1 MILDE
6 DNKPVSIKEYPR
18 YESNKMI
25 EEFMIS
31 ANQAVSM
38 EFSKLP
44 FLYRIHEEP
53 KIEDLAKLQET
64 LNLF

>member
-1 MILDE
+1 
-6 DNKPVSIKEYPR
+6 
-18 YESNKMI
+18 MI

-31 ANQAVSM
+31 ANEAVSTH
-38 EFSKLP
+38 FSNLP

-53 KIEDLAKLQET
+53 KSDDLLKFQET

>member
-1 MILDE
+1 
-6 DNKPVSIKEYPR
+6 
-18 YESNKMI
+18 MI

>member
-1 MILDE
+1 
-6 DNKPVSIKEYPR
+6 
-18 YESNKMI
+18 MI

-31 ANQAVSM
+31 ANMAVSK

-44 FLYRIHEEP
+44 FLYRIHEQP
-53 KIEDLAKLQET
+53 KDDDLLKLQET